1 VLQRPWFRWCLAFLG
16 WTVVALFFASQTYLS
31 YKYSGGQAH
40 IGIILKLNL
49 GDWYVWGLLA
59 PGIISLA
66 RRFPLEG
73 KHWVPST
80 TVHLVAG
87 AGIALLK
94 WWLDNLFRHY
104 VLGLPRG
111 MLLAYVFHGNF
122 LTYGVLVGATQGY
135 LYYQRY
141 RKGELRSA
149 ELAAQLAEAQLQ
161 VLRMQLHPHFL
172 FNTLNSIA
180 TLIHKDPDAADRMT
194 ARLSDLLRL
203 TLENVGVQEVP
214 LAQELEFLESY
225 LEIERTR
232 FSDRLVIRIE
242 AAPDTLDASTPYLIL
257 QPLVENAIRHGI
269 AARSSPGCVVVRAA
283 REGKMLSLEIKDD
296 GPGIRSA
303 AVSRNGVGIS
313 STRTRLEKLYGG
325 AHRFELINPEE
336 GGLVVKLSFPFRLSK
351 GQADPSKK
359 EGACSTPSER
369 SL

>member
-1 VLQRPWFRWCLAFLG
+1 MMQRPWFRWCLAFFG
-16 WTVVALFFASQTYLS
+16 WTVVGLFFASQTYLS
-31 YKYSGGQAH
+31 YKYSGGQAL

-49 GDWYVWGLLA
+49 GDWYLWGLLA
-59 PGIISLA
+59 PGIIWLA
-66 RRFPLEG
+66 HRFPFER
-73 KHWVPST
+73 KHWVPSAA
-80 TVHLVAG
+80 VHLVAG
-87 AGIALLK
+87 VGIALLK

-111 MLLAYVFHGNF
+111 MSLAYVFHGNF
-122 LTYGVLVGATQGY
+122 VTYGILVAAAQGY

-149 ELAAQLAEAQLQ
+149 QLTAQLAEAQLQ

-203 TLENVGVQEVP
+203 TLENVGVQEIP
-214 LAQELEFLESY
+214 LAQELEYLESY

-232 FSDRLVIRIE
+232 FSDRLVVRID

-283 REGKMLSLEIKDD
+283 RDGKMLSLEVKDD
-296 GPGIRSA
+296 GPGIRSE
-303 AVSRNGVGIS
+303 AVPRSGVGIS
-313 STRTRLEKLYGG
+313 STRARLEKLYGE
-325 AHRFELINPEE
+325 AHRFELVNAEE
-336 GGLVVKLSFPFRLSK
+336 GGLVVKLAFPFRLLK
-351 GQADPSKK
+351 RPPDNSKK
-359 EGACSTPSER
+359 EGACPTLSER

>member
-1 VLQRPWFRWCLAFLG
+1 MLQRPWFRWCLAFLG

-49 GDWYVWGLLA
+49 GDWYLWGLLT
-59 PGIISLA
+59 PGIIWLA
-66 RRFPLEG
+66 HRFPFER
-73 KHWVPST
+73 KHWVPSA

-87 AGIALLK
+87 VGIALLK

-104 VLGLPRG
+104 VLELPRG
-111 MLLAYVFHGNF
+111 MSLAYVFHGN
-122 LTYGVLVGATQGY
+122 LVTYGILVAATQGY
-135 LYYQRY
+135 LYYQGY
-141 RKGELRSA
+141 RKSELRSA
-149 ELAAQLAEAQLQ
+149 ELAVQLAEAQLQ

-232 FSDRLVIRIE
+232 FSDRLVIRID
-242 AAPDTLDASTPYLIL
+242 AASDTLDASTPYLIL

-269 AARSSPGCVVVRAA
+269 APRSQTGRVAIRAQVENGFLVLQVSDNGAGLAPGLTAPA
-283 REGKMLSLEIKDD
+283 REG
-296 GPGIRSA
+296 
-303 AVSRNGVGIS
+303 VGLS
-313 STRTRLEKLYGG
+313 STRARLEKLYGERQ
-325 AHRFELINPEE
+325 RFEMKNGPT
-336 GGLVVKLSFPFRLSK
+336 GGFVVTLTFPFQPASE
-351 GQADPSKK
+351 AD
-359 EGACSTPSER
+359 GDA
-369 SL
+369 